1 MTKRRLGARTAL
13 VVGMAASLLVSVAA
27 LPAALSVPDAAGGHR
42 ARLTL
47 RGGGK
52 APEAPAVKLP
62 PRGWL
67 ARRFEKFVTDTF
79 ESVDVDKSGTVDLHE
94 FHVLVLEL
102 YLKLNR
108 EAPVEP
114 PTREVLEN
122 LFKDADKGWLC
133 VCVMFCVLCV
143 VCGLCDLCVRARAC
157 VSACV
162 RCTPVQT
169 HARSYAWT
177 RSHTHSR
184 IDSDKSG
191 SLSKDEFVSLATKL
205 IAANYLRVAAHKF
218 MTVAGGPLFGAYC
231 AHKITGD
238 ISCETECETED
249 GTAISGLHMM
259 LVSNLQLILTVLF
272 VFTLGNVFLKIFDF
286 VLLKLGAAPAAEG
299 VYKKLDK
306 KDRK

>member
-1 MTKRRLGARTAL
+1 
-13 VVGMAASLLVSVAA
+13 VSVAA
-27 LPAALSVPDAAGGHR
+27 LPAALSGPAAAGGHR

-62 PRGWL
+62 PRGFL

-133 VCVMFCVLCV
+133 VLCV
-143 VCGLCDLCVRARAC
+143 VCCVWFVWFVWFVCVRARAC

-162 RCTPVQT
+162 RCMPVQT
-169 HARSYAWT
+169 RARSYAWT

-184 IDSDKSG
+184 IHSDKSG
-191 SLSKDEFVSLATKL
+191 SLSKDEFISLATKL

-249 GTAISGLHMM
+249 GTAISGLQMM

>member
-1 MTKRRLGARTAL
+1 MTKLGALTAL

-27 LPAALSVPDAAGGHR
+27 LPAALSGPAAAGGHR
-42 ARLTL
+42 SRLTL

-62 PRGWL
+62 PRGFL

-133 VCVMFCVLCV
+133 VLCV
-143 VCGLCDLCVRARAC
+143 VCGLCGLCVCARVRVCPRAYAACLYKHAHDLTHGHAHTRTRGSIQTRAA
-157 VSACV
+157 VSQ
-162 RCTPVQT
+162 RTSSSRWQ
-169 HARSYAWT
+169 RS
-177 RSHTHSR
+177 
-184 IDSDKSG
+184 
-191 SLSKDEFVSLATKL
+191 
-205 IAANYLRVAAHKF
+205 
-218 MTVAGGPLFGAYC
+218 
-231 AHKITGD
+231 
-238 ISCETECETED
+238 
-249 GTAISGLHMM
+249 
-259 LVSNLQLILTVLF
+259 
-272 VFTLGNVFLKIFDF
+272 
-286 VLLKLGAAPAAEG
+286 
-299 VYKKLDK
+299 
-306 KDRK
+306 